1 MIERYQTEA
10 MNKIWN
16 DENRFNLWLQFQI
29 DVAEALSQLNYFPK
43 SDFLKIKNHAKLN
56 LPLMK
61 KFEIETKHDVVAF
74 TRMLSASLKNES
86 RWIHYGL
93 TSTDMVDSV
102 QNYQIKQANVI
113 ISNDIL
119 DLQKKLKEL
128 AIRYKN
134 QPIIARTH
142 GIFAEPTSLGL
153 KFALWYDELSR
164 QLARLDLAKT
174 QIEVVKITGSVGNF
188 AHVSPKVSEIVAKKW
203 KMTVDS
209 CATQVV
215 QRDRHSFLLTT
226 LANIASTIEKIA
238 LEIRLSQRSEVN
250 ELAEGFA
257 LNQKGSSSMPHKKNP
272 IASENIV
279 GLSRLIRTYV
289 NVSFENNLLWYER
302 DISHSSNER
311 VIFPDVYH
319 ALDFI
324 GKRMVNVLENLVVN
338 TGAINENLRKANDLY
353 FSQPVLLAIIKNNPK
368 LTREAAYDF
377 IQNASLIAQKE
388 NKNFKDVLQANKID
402 KYLTQ
407 EQLIKCY
414 DEKQFLVNVDYIFNK
429 VFK

>member
-10 MNKIWN
+10 MREIWN

-43 SDFLKIKNHAKLN
+43 SEFLQIKNHAKLN

-61 KFEIETKHDVVAF
+61 KLEIETKHDVVAF
-74 TRMLSASLKNES
+74 TRMLSVSLKNES

-93 TSTDMVDSV
+93 TSSDMVDSV
-102 QNYQIKQANVI
+102 QNYQIKEANVI
-113 ISNDIL
+113 ITNDISN
-119 DLQKKLKEL
+119 LQKKLKEL
-128 AIRYKN
+128 AIKYKN

-164 QLARLDLAKT
+164 QVQRLNLARE
-174 QIEVVKITGSVGNF
+174 QIEIIKITGSVGNF
-188 AHVSPKVSEIVAKKW
+188 AHVSPKVSEMVAKKW

-250 ELAEGFA
+250 ELAEGFD

-324 GKRMVNVLENLVVN
+324 TKRMLNVLENLIIN
-338 TGAINENLRKANDLY
+338 IEAINENLRKANNLY

-368 LTREAAYDF
+368 LTREQVYDF
-377 IQNASLIAQKE
+377 IQNITLIAQKE
-388 NKNFKDVLQANKID
+388 NKNFKDVLQVNQID

-407 EQLIKCY
+407 EQLAKCY
-414 DEKQFLVNVDYIFNK
+414 DEKQFLINVDYIFNK

>member
-61 KFEIETKHDVVAF
+61 KLEIETKHDVVAF

-153 KFALWYDELSR
+153 KFALWYDELNR

>member
-10 MNKIWN
+10 MSKIWN

-61 KFEIETKHDVVAF
+61 KLEIETKHDVVAF

-153 KFALWYDELSR
+153 KFALWYDELNR

-338 TGAINENLRKANDLY
+338 TRAINENLRKANDLY

-368 LTREAAYDF
+368 LTREAVYDF

>member
-1 MIERYQTEA
+1 MIERYQTQA

-61 KFEIETKHDVVAF
+61 KLEIETKHDVVAF

-153 KFALWYDELSR
+153 KFALWYDELNR

-338 TGAINENLRKANDLY
+338 TGAMNENLRKANDLY